1 MLFQVTCLHP
11 LVDTIRSD
19 YEFSETGLTL
29 FADNGGT
36 GISKGVIVGIAIG
49 GTVLVLGLVVL
60 GLYAIRQK
68 KRAEKALE
76 LSRPFGNIS
85 FPCEL

>member
-1 MLFQVTCLHP
+1 MLFQVTCLH
-11 LVDTIRSD
+11 LLAATICSD
-19 YEFSETGLTL
+19 YEFSETGLTM

-36 GISKGVIVGIAIG
+36 TISKVVIVGIAIG

-60 GLYAIRQK
+60 GIYAIRQK

-76 LSRPFGNIS
+76 LSRPFGNR
-85 FPCEL
+85 FLPM